1 MPCPDTVRTSLLRP
15 TGYNPRVKPL
25 SRRALAIHQRLLE
38 VYGEPVWRHP
48 LPPLDELVSTILSQN
63 TNDINRD
70 RAFEAL
76 RRRFPTWEAVRDAP
90 SRSVIAA
97 IRPAGLAN
105 QKGPRIRNVLRQI
118 TTERG
123 RLDLEFLRAR
133 PPSEVRQ
140 WLLRFKGVGPKTAA
154 IVMLFSL
161 DMPAFPVDTH
171 IQRVAGRL
179 GLRPAKVTAE
189 QSHELLAAV
198 FPPETYKAAH
208 LNLIRLGRE
217 VCQARRPACERCPV
231 TKWCDYYKTVVSGV
245 VVSGQ
250 WRRL

>member
-1 MPCPDTVRTSLLRP
+1 M
-15 TGYNPRVKPL
+15 KPL
-25 SRRALAIHQRLLE
+25 SRRAAAVHQRLLE

-63 TNDINRD
+63 TNDLNRD

-76 RRRFPTWEAVRDAP
+76 RRRFPTWEAVRDARRQP
-90 SRSVIAA
+90 VIAA

-105 QKGPRIRNVLRQI
+105 LKAPRIQNVLRQI
-118 TTERG
+118 TAERG
-123 RLDLEFLRAR
+123 QLDLEFLRR
-133 PPSEVRQ
+133 LPPPEVRQ
-140 WLLRFKGVGPKTAA
+140 WLLAFKGVGPKTAA

-161 DMPAFPVDTH
+161 DLPAFPVDTH

-179 GLRPAKVTAE
+179 GLRPAKATAE
-189 QSHELLAAV
+189 QAHDLLAEL

-231 TKWCDYYKTVVSGV
+231 TKWCAYYKRNPI
-245 VVSGQ
+245 
-250 WRRL
+250 RRRGTK